1 MGPRLLLLALLA
13 AGCAR
18 APQAEPA
25 SAPGAAAEP
34 ARPAAPIPT
43 LTVEQVAARLDAGVV
58 LYDANPKLM
67 FARGHLPGARWVQ
80 FDQVTREVLPAD
92 VTTPLIF
99 YCANELCTASPEA
112 ARMAVALGYR
122 DVSLMPA
129 GYFGWK
135 QAGKPIEAGAP

>member
-1 MGPRLLLLALLA
+1 MGPRLLLLTLLV

-25 SAPGAAAEP
+25 PAPAAAAEP

-67 FARGHLPGARWVQ
+67 FTKGHLPGYLNYPDGV
-80 FDQVTREVLPAD
+80 DID
-92 VTTPLIF
+92 VF
-99 YCANELCTASPEA
+99 RDWRA
-112 ARMAVALGYR
+112 APR
-122 DVSLMPA
+122 P
-129 GYFGWK
+129 
-135 QAGKPIEAGAP
+135 